1 MGALLVE
8 KIKEK
13 IYTSN
18 LTAAEVDRL
27 AGIPQGTVRKILIGD
42 TKNPGIETVSAIS
55 NALRCRINNFLKPQR
70 FENDIE
76 EDANDFE
83 VVYPN
88 LYKECLEFSCEFI
101 IKNDIKITLRKLI
114 DLTNEMYLYCAK
126 KDEKEFDQSF
136 AEWILEKKYPH

>member
-1 MGALLVE
+1 MGSLLVD

-13 IYTSN
+13 IQTSN

-70 FENDIE
+70 FESDV
-76 EDANDFE
+76 EDVTNDFE
-83 VVYPN
+83 VIYPN
-88 LYKECLEFSCEFI
+88 LYKDCLEFCCNFI
-101 IKNDIKITLRKLI
+101 IKNNIRITLRKLI
-114 DLTNEMYLYCAK
+114 DITNETYLYCLK
-126 KDEKEFDQSF
+126 KDEKEFDRSF
-136 AEWILEKKYPH
+136 AEWILDKKYPH